1 MSPEATLWLILTF
14 SLIMTEAFFSGMEM
28 AIVSFN
34 KVRLQYYMAKGSK
47 RAQWLN
53 WLLQHPSRLFGTTL
67 LGVNI
72 AMQLGSECSRQ
83 LYHALDLK
91 AEFAP
96 LTQVLLVLICAELA
110 PNFAGRR
117 YSVSLGMLGVPLV
130 YAAARIMTPIIWV
143 ISAISQL
150 ANRLVGG
157 EERQN
162 RLFLSRDELLTVIE
176 DQSEEPK
183 AEGEELNVLVR
194 NIFSLRNKIAADIM
208 EPINQNHMISAHA
221 SVGQMSDLLTKAP
234 ATFVP
239 VYQRTINNIV
249 GIAIPR
255 DYIKATADQRVGS
268 LARSPW
274 FITQDTTLVE
284 ILHQFRSNNQSVA
297 VILDKPGR
305 AVGILTLNDVLEEV
319 FGKVSDRLAVPYL
332 FRKQKI
338 LVIDKNFPG
347 DMKVADFN
355 ARFGVFLDPQGTETL
370 SELMRQVLGHPPT
383 EGESVYIEPFRLTAK
398 KTTILGAK
406 TVNIKNMAN

>member
-1 MSPEATLWLILTF
+1 MSSEATFWFVLTF
-14 SLIMTEAFFSGMEM
+14 SCIMTEAFFSGMEM

-34 KVRLQYYMAKGSK
+34 KVRLQYYVAKGYK

-83 LYHALDLK
+83 LYEALDLK

-96 LTQVLLVLICAELA
+96 LTQVFLVLICAELA

-130 YAAARIMTPIIWV
+130 YAAAKIMTPIIWIIAG
-143 ISAISQL
+143 ISKL

-157 EERQN
+157 QERQN

-176 DQSEEPK
+176 DHSDEPK
-183 AEGEELNVLVR
+183 QEGEELNVLVR
-194 NIFSLRNKIAADIM
+194 NIFSLRNKIAGDVM
-208 EPINQNHMISAHA
+208 EPMNAGRMISAHA
-221 SVGQMSDLLTKAP
+221 TIGQMGDMLKDFPAP
-234 ATFVP
+234 FVP
-239 VYQRTINNIV
+239 VYQRSINNIV

-255 DYIKATADQRVGS
+255 DYIKAPSDQRVGT

-274 FITQDTTLVE
+274 FITQETTLVE

-297 VILDKPGR
+297 VVLDKPGR
-305 AVGILTLNDVLEEV
+305 AVGILTLDDLLEEV
-319 FGKVSDRLAVPYL
+319 FGKFSETLASPYL
-332 FRKQKI
+332 FRSQKI
-338 LVIDKNFPG
+338 LMIDKNFPG
-347 DMKVADFN
+347 DMKITDFN
-355 ARFGVFLDPQGTETL
+355 AQFGVYLDPQDTETL
-370 SELMRQVLGHPPT
+370 AELMHKVLGHPPAD
-383 EGESVYIEPFRLTAK
+383 GESIYLEPFRLTVK
-398 KTTILGAK
+398 KSNLLGAK
-406 TVNIKNMAN
+406 TITVKTEE